1 MHLGYRVILG
11 LLCSTAIGLV
21 AYRRQSLSKSGVL
34 GAVLVG
40 TATFCAHWVWGLLL
54 ITFFMLSSLLSHFKA
69 SVKEDLAE
77 KFAKGSQRDL
87 GQAMANAGVGATI
100 ALLYLAWPDPI
111 LWAAFAGSMAA
122 VNADTWATELG
133 VLSKRPPRLITSWR
147 VVEAGT
153 SGGISLYGSLASTA
167 GALSIG
173 LAGVILLIVD
183 GLLGGSGN
191 GLLGSDGILGGVMLL
206 PSALVGGVAGSLL
219 DSLLGA
225 TVQGIYYSTSR
236 GKDTERRIDPD
247 GTPNKLARGWPWL
260 GNDLVNALS
269 SLAGALAGVAIWNW
283 VW

>member
-1 MHLGYRVILG
+1 
-11 LLCSTAIGLV
+11 LLCSTAIGVL

-40 TATFCAHWVWGLLL
+40 TVTFCAHWVWGLLL
-54 ITFFMLSSLLSHFKA
+54 ITFFVLSSLLSHFKA
-69 SVKEDLAE
+69 SAKEDLAE
-77 KFAKGSQRDL
+77 KFAKGSRRDI

-100 ALLYLAWPDPI
+100 ALFYLAWPDPI

-153 SGGISLYGSLASTA
+153 SGGISLAGTLATAA

-173 LAGVILLIVD
+173 LAAVVLLLID

-191 GLLGSDGILGGVMLL
+191 GQLGSDGILGGVMLL
-206 PSALVGGVAGSLL
+206 PSALIGGLAGSLV

-225 TVQGIYYSTSR
+225 TVQGIYHSASR

-247 GTPNKLARGWPWL
+247 GTPNKLVRGWPWL
-260 GNDLVNALS
+260 GNDLVNATS
-269 SLAGALAGVAIWNW
+269 SLVGALVGAAIWSW

>member
-1 MHLGYRVILG
+1 MHLGYRAILG

-21 AYRRQSLSKSGVL
+21 AYQRQSLTKSGVL

-40 TATFCAHWVWGLLL
+40 TATSCAHWVWGLLL
-54 ITFFMLSSLLSHFKA
+54 ITFFVLSSLLSHFKA
-69 SVKEDLAE
+69 SAKEDLAE
-77 KFAKGSQRDL
+77 KFAKGSRRDL

-100 ALLYLAWPDPI
+100 ALFYLVWPNPI

-133 VLSKRPPRLITSWR
+133 VLSKRPPRLITNWR
-147 VVEAGT
+147 VVEPGT
-153 SGGISLYGSLASTA
+153 SGGISLAGTLATAA

-173 LAGVILLIVD
+173 LAAAILLLID
-183 GLLGGSGN
+183 GLFGGSGN
-191 GLLGSDGILGGVMLL
+191 GQLGSDGILGGVMLL
-206 PSALVGGVAGSLL
+206 PSALIGGLTGSLL

-225 TVQGIYYSTSR
+225 TVQGIYFSASR

-247 GTPNKLARGWPWL
+247 GMPNELARGWPWL
-260 GNDLVNALS
+260 GNDLVNAIS
-269 SLAGALAGVAIWNW
+269 SFVGALVGAAIWNW